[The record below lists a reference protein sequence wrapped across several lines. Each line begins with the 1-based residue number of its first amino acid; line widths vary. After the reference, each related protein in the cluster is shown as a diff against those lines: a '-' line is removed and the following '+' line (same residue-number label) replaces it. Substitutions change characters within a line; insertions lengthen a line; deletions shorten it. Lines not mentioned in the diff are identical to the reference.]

1 MIVMIVGLT
10 QIAIRK
16 KRKRRRKKRK
26 KKKRS
31 RRRRVVM
38 RKMTPLKIAMELKN
52 RRKRVQEEN

>member
-52 RRKRVQEEN
+52 RRKRV